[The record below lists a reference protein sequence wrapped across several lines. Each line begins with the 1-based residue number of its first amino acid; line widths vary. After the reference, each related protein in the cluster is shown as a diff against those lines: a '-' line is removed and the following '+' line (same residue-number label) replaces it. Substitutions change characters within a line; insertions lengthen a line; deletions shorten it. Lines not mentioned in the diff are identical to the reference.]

1 MTLVGA
7 LAVAILAVDPASA
20 EDYSGGC
27 HKVGKHCGSDA
38 ECCEGLICAD
48 GLRCGS
54 GCRIDGTLYAAG
66 AANPQNP
73 CLVCRPD
80 ASTQGWSPAPDGT
93 SCDDGQVCTTQDA
106 CRGGNV
112 RGGARPP
119 MR

>member
-1 MTLVGA
+1 MTARSAARCPPGVASLLTLVGA

-38 ECCEGLICAD
+38 ECCEGVVCAG
-48 GLRCGS
+48 GLRG
-54 GCRIDGTLYAAG
+54 GAGWREECRMQGRLSAG
-66 AANPQNP
+66 GAPNPQNP

-93 SCDDGQVCTTQDA
+93 SCDDGQ
-106 CRGGNV
+106 
-112 RGGARPP
+112 
-119 MR
+119 